1 MTVGDNRG
9 LMEILLSGDWAWLR
23 HFDSDGS
30 TKDWAARVIQTQ
42 ADEDLVERRFGSRII
57 GESGGYHSK
66 EHRRGDGVNQALSV
80 AEEKIH
86 KGYVLLGGSPNL
98 TEMRGE
104 SSDRQVGDDTE
115 SSNLDDEVVYAR
127 FSGHGPTA
135 VGKLNGVLTTAARE
149 VEQAFEHAGQRCPE
163 VVIGESSYS
172 TVILIGTWVFSI
184 IRDAQHATHRANQV
198 QLRQGE
204 VRGGATVQPSQNP
217 LAVALWLARVQR
229 ALAEH
234 KGHVDLVDD
243 DGRAID
249 PSFRDEAILLGEW
262 GTDFETLRPA
272 LEHLELVEQ
281 KIDLG
286 SLQAPVAD
294 NWF

>member
-1 MTVGDNRG
+1 MMGKDNRG
-9 LMEILLSGDWAWLR
+9 LMEILVSGDWAWLR
-23 HFDSDGS
+23 HFDTDGS
-30 TKDWAARVIQTQ
+30 TKDWAVRVTPTQTNK
-42 ADEDLVERRFGSRII
+42 DLVERRYGSRII

-66 EHRRGDGVNQALSV
+66 EHRRGDGVNQALSI

-86 KGYVLLGGSPNL
+86 KGYTLLGRSRNL
-98 TEMRGE
+98 SEMSGE
-104 SSDRQVGDDTE
+104 SSSEQIGDDTE

-127 FSGHGPTA
+127 FSGQGETA
-135 VGKLNGVLTTAARE
+135 FGKLSGALTNAIRE

-172 TVILIGTWVFSI
+172 TVILIGTWAFSI
-184 IRDAQHATHRANQV
+184 IWDAEHATHRANQV
-198 QLRQGE
+198 QLKQGE
-204 VRGGATVQPSQNP
+204 VRGGATVQPSRNP
-217 LAVALWLARVQR
+217 LAVALWLARVQHV
-229 ALAEH
+229 LAEQ
-234 KGHVDLVDD
+234 KGHLDLVDD
-243 DGRAID
+243 EGRAID

-262 GTDFETLRPA
+262 RTDFETLRPA

-286 SLQAPVAD
+286 ALQAPVAD

>member
-1 MTVGDNRG
+1 MNMHTQSY
-9 LMEILLSGDWAWLR
+9 LLGFGYYVPERVLSNVALEGMVDT
-23 HFDSDGS
+23 SDEWITTRTGI
-30 TKDWAARVIQTQ
+30 K
-42 ADEDLVERRFGSRII
+42 ERRIVSQDQACSDLALQAS
-57 GESGGYHSK
+57 E
-66 EHRRGDGVNQALSV
+66 QAL
-80 AEEKIH
+80 
-86 KGYVLLGGSPNL
+86 
-98 TEMRGE
+98 
-104 SSDRQVGDDTE
+104 
-115 SSNLDDEVVYAR
+115 
-127 FSGHGPTA
+127 
-135 VGKLNGVLTTAARE
+135 
-149 VEQAFEHAGQRCPE
+149 EHAGQRCPE

-198 QLRQGE
+198 QLKQGE
-204 VRGGATVQPSQNP
+204 VRGGATVRPSQNP

-234 KGHVDLVDD
+234 KGHIDLVDD